1 MILIYLFVGL
11 LASILSAL
19 PLGASNI
26 AVINTTL
33 KQNTKQ
39 AFKIAIT
46 AGIAEVILSYYA
58 LHSNQV
64 VKTFFENN
72 TWVQILII
80 VILIAVGGFLFFKKQ
95 SHSKLKKQR
104 LSKSKYATGFFLG
117 ILNPPVLIYWVI
129 AFGVLNNNNIML
141 SLKSSFL
148 ILFVFFLGV
157 YIGKLLTLYCYSKIS
172 VTIKNK
178 VQNTT
183 WVINKVTGVLLLVI
197 GFAQAFKLYLF

>member
-1 MILIYLFVGL
+1 
-11 LASILSAL
+11 
-19 PLGASNI
+19 
-26 AVINTTL
+26 
-33 KQNTKQ
+33 
-39 AFKIAIT
+39 
-46 AGIAEVILSYYA
+46 
-58 LHSNQV
+58 
-64 VKTFFENN
+64 
-72 TWVQILII
+72 
-80 VILIAVGGFLFFKKQ
+80 
-95 SHSKLKKQR
+95 
-104 LSKSKYATGFFLG
+104 
-117 ILNPPVLIYWVI
+117 
-129 AFGVLNNNNIML
+129 ML